1 MPQPATPRRAYTL
14 PRFFPSC
21 AGSADLGDNGALP
34 LRPAPMKKTY
44 FYDLLIVVL
53 VLALGYAGY
62 RLAPLLHP
70 QADLSLPMSNCDL
83 NRNDCSVALPA
94 GGQLRFRITPRP
106 IPSLKTLDLDVQL
119 TGTPAQKVE
128 VDLAGADME
137 MGYNRPLLQEVA
149 PGHYTGTG
157 SLQICITGPMR
168 WQATVLVDTGRQHV
182 AVPFR
187 FLSGAASQ

>member
-1 MPQPATPRRAYTL
+1 
-14 PRFFPSC
+14 
-21 AGSADLGDNGALP
+21 
-34 LRPAPMKKTY
+34 MKKTY

-70 QADLSLPMSNCDL
+70 QADLTLPMSNCDL
-83 NRNDCSVALPA
+83 NRNDCRVQLPE
-94 GGQLRFRITPRP
+94 GGSLGFRITPRP
-106 IPSLKTLDLDVQL
+106 IPSLKTLDLEVQL

-149 PGHYTGTG
+149 PGRFTGTG
-157 SLQICITGPMR
+157 SLQICITGAMH
-168 WQATVLVDTGRQHV
+168 WQATVLVDTGRRHL
-182 AVPFR
+182 AVPFH
-187 FLSGAASQ
+187 FLSGGAPS